1 MIVLSALSAPEGCFS
16 QNNGGQREGL
26 LEVKFSA
33 SDKVVEES
41 HEAASENNTCMIAT
55 LEEVYEPRSGSD
67 LEITMTMKACCDL

>member
-1 MIVLSALSAPEGCFS
+1 MFFEVKYILSVYKLLLEDIISVLSALIAPVGCFS

-41 HEAASENNTCMIAT
+41 HEAASENNTCLIAT
-55 LEEVYEPRSGSD
+55 LEEV
-67 LEITMTMKACCDL
+67 